1 MTSLPSAPLGLTY
14 TSSHEAVRVEL
25 SGDLDHLHGPPPKE
39 TGRPLHPPRARGN
52 GPPGGIER
60 AGPRHNPR
68 PAGPP
73 PPTHL
78 PPPPPCAPPPR
89 LLAARPG
96 LRDLRLDCAGLSA
109 VDSSGLAALLMVRR
123 LADKAGA
130 GLHIDGRTVQ
140 LNRILEITGTLDHL
154 TAPGAGTQQ
163 LRRTGGS
170 TARGGPGEE
179 NLPSTPS
186 GGPEPRI

>member
-25 SGDLDHLHGPPPKE
+25 SGDLDHLHAD
-39 TGRPLHPPRARGN
+39 RL
-52 GPPGGIER
+52 IE
-60 AGPRHNPR
+60 AVG
-68 PAGPP
+68 
-73 PPTHL
+73 
-78 PPPPPCAPPPR
+78 R

>member
-25 SGDLDHLHGPPPKE
+25 SGDLDHLHADRLIG
-39 TGRPLHPPRARGN
+39 AVD
-52 GPPGGIER
+52 
-60 AGPRHNPR
+60 
-68 PAGPP
+68 
-73 PPTHL
+73 
-78 PPPPPCAPPPR
+78 R
-89 LLAARPG
+89 LLAAHPG

-154 TAPGAGTQQ
+154 TAPGAGAQP
-163 LRRTGGS
+163 LRRTGAG
-170 TARGGPGEE
+170 TVRGGPAED
-179 NLPSTPS
+179 NHPSTPPT
-186 GGPEPRI
+186 GPEPRT